1 MRISDW
7 RSDVCSSDLMVAHG
21 LITGALF
28 LITGSVFARGD
39 TYEIDHFGGLASR
52 APLMTS
58 AIRVGSF
65 ASLGLPGLA
74 GFVAEF
80 RIFVGLFAV
89 EPVFADFGL
98 LGDRQR
104 VVSGQRVAVGVNP
117 GRSRRLHKT

>member
-1 MRISDW
+1 
-7 RSDVCSSDLMVAHG
+7 MVAHG

-58 AIRVGSF
+58 AILVGSF

-74 GFVAEF
+74 GFVDEF
-80 RIFVGLFAV
+80 QIFVGTFAV
-89 EPVFADFGL
+89 EPVLAAFGL
-98 LGDRQR
+98 LAILITAAFYLRLGQGAFFVALP
-104 VVSGQRVAVGVNP
+104 VVW
-117 GRSRRLHKT
+117 GRLPELGRDVWG